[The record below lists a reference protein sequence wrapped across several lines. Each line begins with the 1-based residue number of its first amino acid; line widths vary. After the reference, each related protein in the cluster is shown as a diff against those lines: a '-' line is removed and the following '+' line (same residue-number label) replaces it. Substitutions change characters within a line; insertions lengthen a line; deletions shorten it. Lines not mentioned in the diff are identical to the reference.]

1 MRTSLLVGVALP
13 AIVLAGAVLAPE
25 ARAAEPAPREIPWN
39 LPALFATPKTHDT
52 DRCPV
57 PGMRS
62 FFYDGADYKGKPT
75 KVFAYY
81 AAPAG
86 TPPAA
91 GWPAV
96 VCAHGGGGTAYPDWV
111 AAWNKQ
117 GYAAIAMDLEG
128 HLPNRG
134 EFGLAGPYPGGND
147 HEDAGP
153 ARIDWFGDRDLPDDE
168 KWFYHAVADV
178 IRAHSLLRSFPE
190 INDDAIGLT
199 GISWGGTIAAAAAG
213 LDPRFAFVIPV
224 YGCGYI
230 HESDNDGLAMWF
242 PPRHMT
248 EAQFRDYRTKWDP
261 SAHLPHARMPMLWV
275 TGFDDP
281 VFQADIVSRSA
292 RAAGGPSTLCI
303 RGRMLHGHGV
313 GWQKK
318 DIYAFADA
326 VVKGG
331 PAYPTLGR
339 PELDPATRV
348 VRAATTG
355 PIAGAAVAYTTG
367 TCKWF
372 GRWWDNIPCDV
383 AAGSVTARKPLPED
397 ATAYNVN
404 AKDERG
410 NLVSSEVIVVGP
422 R

>member
-1 MRTSLLVGVALP
+1 M
-13 AIVLAGAVLAPE
+13 
-25 ARAAEPAPREIPWN
+25 PWN
-39 LPALFATPKTHDT
+39 LSTLGATPRMHDT
-52 DRCPV
+52 DRCPAR
-57 PGMRS
+57 GMKS
-62 FFYDGADYKGKPT
+62 FFYEGADYKGRPT

-81 AAPAG
+81 AAPPG
-86 TPPAA
+86 QPPAG

-111 AAWNKQ
+111 SAWNAR

-134 EFGLAGPYPGGND
+134 EFGLEGPWPGGD
-147 HEDAGP
+147 SHDDAGP
-153 ARIDWFGDRDLPDDE
+153 SRIDWFGDRDLPDDE

-178 IRAHSLLRSFPE
+178 IRANSLLRSFPE
-190 INDDAIGLT
+190 IDRDAIGLT

-213 LDPRFAFVIPV
+213 VDDRLAFVIPV
-224 YGCGYI
+224 YGCGFI
-230 HESDNDGLAMWF
+230 HQSDNDGLAMWF

-248 EAQFRDYRTKWDP
+248 ESQFLDYQTKWDP
-261 SAHLPHARMPMLWV
+261 SAHLPHARMPILWV

-292 RAAGGPSTLCI
+292 RAAGGPSILCI

-331 PAYPTLGR
+331 PAYPTLAA
-339 PELDPATRV
+339 PELDRGTGLV
-348 VRAATTG
+348 TTITTG
-355 PIAGAAVAYTTG
+355 TIAGASVAYTRDSG
-367 TCKWF
+367 KWL
-372 GRWWDNIPCDV
+372 GRWWDNIPCEI
-383 AAGSVTARKPLPED
+383 APGRVTARQPLPEGV
-397 ATAYNVN
+397 TAYNIN
-404 AKDERG
+404 AKDDRG
-410 NLVSSEVIVVGP
+410 NLVSSEVIVVP
-422 R
+422 AR